1 MLVDRVPVDRWS
13 FDALKKFHY
22 QYENIISWQP
32 ISSKQSGNFRHAP
45 PIGKAAVAA
54 LSLLAQSRVAQC
66 GKRECGPVVL
76 TTNASRAYRKEA
88 IVNQARQ
95 RQRNAKR
102 FGGRQHQ
109 AVVFLAQRQC
119 KTSRLEAL

>member
-1 MLVDRVPVDRWS
+1 MLVDRIPVDRCS
-13 FDALKKFHY
+13 FDAFKKFQY
-22 QYENIISWQP
+22 QNENITSRQP
-32 ISSKQSGNFRHAP
+32 INPKQLGNFRRAP

-88 IVNQARQ
+88 VVNQARQ

-102 FGGRQHQ
+102 FGGRQYQ
-109 AVVFLAQRQC
+109 
-119 KTSRLEAL
+119 